1 MYLSFLILHL
11 FLDVSIALIKCIK
24 DIFPSL
30 RLISFISL
38 ISKYG
43 GTAITL
49 IHYL

>member
-1 MYLSFLILHL
+1 
-11 FLDVSIALIKCIK
+11 LIKCIK

-38 ISKYG
+38 INKYG

-49 IHYL
+49 IHYLFINTNIRTRYNK